1 MSCSEGVQ
9 AASYCYIVALSIDV
23 DAPFLRPSE
32 LRTLVCAVRD
42 ATGQDEH
49 VWIDW
54 QVGLDVTTAAGVAY
68 VAKQILGFAN
78 RDPAEARRRAGGYAY
93 LLVGVAPGSLA
104 GSNEVDPAALV
115 DQVRPYVGDVIRW
128 TPEQVVVEGVE
139 ALIIVVDPPRSG
151 DPIHCLHKQLHNF
164 PPGTVFVRHTGRTE
178 PASVAD
184 MEMLQR
190 RLLDRTPGL
199 ELSVTAQ
206 PSTIEPIP
214 DFARFVNDWAAEQK
228 PRLIS
233 RRSIPPGSAPASGR
247 SDWAAAYERALAY
260 EREEPDTRSEN
271 EYRSEIDKYLH
282 DAEVAILAR
291 AFARFARH
299 GPAQLN
305 LVAHNATEVGLCAV
319 RLHVHVSG
327 EVRRLDA
334 DAAGNEPG
342 MPPVPLPLGTP
353 SRRSPQSPGADTG
366 DVRPAPPFMAP
377 RPGQGYTVRD
387 SGSVDIDYVEFELRP
402 GGSYVLPP
410 VPLAVNEPPGVGLR
424 VEWQATAANVN
435 GRYSGAF
442 SVAVTPSTF
451 DLNGLIRTA

>member
-1 MSCSEGVQ
+1 MPAPMNSAPRCSRTPCQTNQAPPISARAARPNSTIERMIVMVICQQHRRYGYPAGWPPRGGKGTWSYTIRMSCSEGVQ

-49 VWIDW
+49 AWIDW
-54 QVGLDVTTAAGVAY
+54 QVGLDVTTTAGVAY

-115 DQVRPYVGDVIRW
+115 DQVRHYVGDVIRW

-228 PRLIS
+228 PR
-233 RRSIPPGSAPASGR
+233 
-247 SDWAAAYERALAY
+247 
-260 EREEPDTRSEN
+260 
-271 EYRSEIDKYLH
+271 
-282 DAEVAILAR
+282 
-291 AFARFARH
+291 
-299 GPAQLN
+299 
-305 LVAHNATEVGLCAV
+305 
-319 RLHVHVSG
+319 
-327 EVRRLDA
+327 
-334 DAAGNEPG
+334 
-342 MPPVPLPLGTP
+342 
-353 SRRSPQSPGADTG
+353 
-366 DVRPAPPFMAP
+366 
-377 RPGQGYTVRD
+377 
-387 SGSVDIDYVEFELRP
+387 
-402 GGSYVLPP
+402 
-410 VPLAVNEPPGVGLR
+410 
-424 VEWQATAANVN
+424 
-435 GRYSGAF
+435 
-442 SVAVTPSTF
+442 
-451 DLNGLIRTA
+451 